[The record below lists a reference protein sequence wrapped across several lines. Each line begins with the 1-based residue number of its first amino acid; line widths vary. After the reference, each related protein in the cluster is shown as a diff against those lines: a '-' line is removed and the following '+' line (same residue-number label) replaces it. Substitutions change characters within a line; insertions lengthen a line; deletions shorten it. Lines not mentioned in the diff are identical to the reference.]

1 MRNAYYYLFYRIYR
15 VVEKSSKTM
24 GGAFF
29 TDFKAV
35 CLLIIL
41 EIYLLF
47 SIGIYWTEIGDFN
60 IELRLELPIVYVP
73 LILVIGLNS
82 IAFGNRKVWQ
92 RYVAEFERW
101 PKRKNVI
108 GGWIVV
114 SLMSLLVA
122 NFIFAFYLLS
132 H

>member
-1 MRNAYYYLFYRIYR
+1 
-15 VVEKSSKTM
+15 M
-24 GGAFF
+24 GGAFL
-29 TDFKAV
+29 TDFKTV

-47 SIGIYWTEIGDFN
+47 SFGIYRAEIGDFN
-60 IELRLELPIVYVP
+60 IELKLDMPIVYVP
-73 LILVIGLNS
+73 LILVVGLNS

-122 NFIFAFYLLS
+122 NFIFAFYLLI

>member
-1 MRNAYYYLFYRIYR
+1 MRKAYYYLFYRIYR
-15 VVEKSSKTM
+15 VVDKSSKAM
-24 GGAFF
+24 GGAFL

-47 SIGIYWTEIGDFN
+47 SIGIY
-60 IELRLELPIVYVP
+60 VV
-73 LILVIGLNS
+73 
-82 IAFGNRKVWQ
+82 
-92 RYVAEFERW
+92 EFERW

-114 SLMSLLVA
+114 SLMSLLVV
-122 NFIFAFYLLS
+122 NFVFTFYLLS

>member
-1 MRNAYYYLFYRIYR
+1 MRKAYYYLFYRIYR
-15 VVEKSSKTM
+15 VVDKSSKAM
-24 GGAFF
+24 GGAFL

-35 CLLIIL
+35 CYLIIL

-60 IELRLELPIVYVP
+60 IELRLDMPIVYVP

-101 PKRKNVI
+101 PKRKNAI

-122 NFIFAFYLLS
+122 NFVFTFYLLS